1 MQTCDFVCSAMEE
14 RFLNQLENTFS
25 YRRSPRIME
34 QTVTEQKTTMK
45 RQKLRD
51 DNKENSVFGELGN
64 SPEGKEMISF
74 KCWAVMCLI
83 ILTNYTFK
91 CDVCFKYIF
100 QL

>member
-1 MQTCDFVCSAMEE
+1 MQTFDFICSAMEE

-51 DNKENSVFGELGN
+51 YNKENSAFGELGN
-64 SPEGKEMISF
+64 SPEGKRLVGGLS
-74 KCWAVMCLI
+74 LI
-83 ILTNYTFK
+83 IKQSLPYP
-91 CDVCFKYIF
+91 YILF
-100 QL
+100 I